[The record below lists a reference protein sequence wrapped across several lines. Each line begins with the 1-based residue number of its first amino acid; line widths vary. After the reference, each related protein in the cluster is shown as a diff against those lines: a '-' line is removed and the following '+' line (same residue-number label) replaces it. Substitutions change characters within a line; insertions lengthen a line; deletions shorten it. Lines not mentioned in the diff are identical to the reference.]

1 MEQFGLIIGASLL
14 VLVSVIAWLLG
25 ARANRGVREFREEH
39 HENFLG
45 RKKS

>member
-1 MEQFGLIIGASLL
+1 MEQFGLIIGAGLL
-14 VLVSVIAWLLG
+14 VLVSVTAWLFG
-25 ARANRGVREFREEH
+25 ARANTGVREFREEH